1 MMVSS
6 PFADEGN
13 LDADRSSIINFP
25 VKINMRSKRGLV
37 RLRRKN
43 TSISSYHGV

>member
-25 VKINMRSKRGLV
+25 VKIMRSERGLV